1 MPVFGSAKSS
11 TSCRRAAFTTRS
23 SSHGC
28 RRSATSR
35 SRSRPGAGSRRSC
48 CRGSPVDSLIGIYA
62 RVLRSALVEAQEE
75 DYVRTARGKGIT
87 ERRVMLRHALRTS
100 LIAFVSLFGLD
111 FGALV
116 GGGALLTEVVFGPTG
131 CTRSRP
137 RRSSSRAATTRRPR
151 ASSADPHAH
160 PGRAV
165 GDLRAVEPHAAR
177 RTAGGISRARRSVP
191 RDCGLN
197 REEPGRRITWLA
209 PRRLQ
214 GASC

>member
-1 MPVFGSAKSS
+1 
-11 TSCRRAAFTTRS
+11 
-23 SSHGC
+23 
-28 RRSATSR
+28 
-35 SRSRPGAGSRRSC
+35 
-48 CRGSPVDSLIGIYA
+48 
-62 RVLRSALVEAQEE
+62 LRSALVEAQEE

-151 ASSADPHAH
+151 ASSADHTRIPGARWEIFEQSSHMPH
-160 PGRAV
+160 V
-165 GDLRAVEPHAAR
+165 
-177 RTAGGISRARRSVP
+177 
-191 RDCGLN
+191 
-197 REEPGRRITWLA
+197 EEPEAFLA
-209 PRRLQ
+209 RVEAFLETVD
-214 GASC
+214 